1 MFNSHYIN
9 HVFIKLNTQRLR
21 GNEQVDLSRFIIALL
36 STTCEFLLI
45 LNTNKE
51 EKMKKIKVEDN
62 TNDNGIFQIIGIL
75 LIGFA
80 VVDFAMSWM
89 GTNLTAFLG
98 PLSQFTPLAAGLIGA
113 MFLNLGNKSE

>member
-1 MFNSHYIN
+1 M
-9 HVFIKLNTQRLR
+9 R
-21 GNEQVDLSRFIIALL
+21 
-36 STTCEFLLI
+36 
-45 LNTNKE
+45 
-51 EKMKKIKVEDN
+51 KIKVEEK
-62 TNDNGIFQIIGIL
+62 TNYKGIFEIIGML

-98 PLSQFTPLAAGLIGA
+98 PLSQFTPLAAGLTGA

>member
-1 MFNSHYIN
+1 
-9 HVFIKLNTQRLR
+9 
-21 GNEQVDLSRFIIALL
+21 
-36 STTCEFLLI
+36 
-45 LNTNKE
+45 
-51 EKMKKIKVEDN
+51 MKKIKAQEK
-62 TNDNGIFQIIGIL
+62 TNDYGVFEILGIL

-80 VVDFAMSWM
+80 IVDFAMSWM

>member
-1 MFNSHYIN
+1 M
-9 HVFIKLNTQRLR
+9 FIKLNTQRLR

-36 STTCEFLLI
+36 STICEFLLI

-51 EKMKKIKVEDN
+51 ENMKKIKVEDN

-80 VVDFAMSWM
+80 VVDFAMS
-89 GTNLTAFLG
+89 
-98 PLSQFTPLAAGLIGA
+98 
-113 MFLNLGNKSE
+113 

>member
-1 MFNSHYIN
+1 
-9 HVFIKLNTQRLR
+9 
-21 GNEQVDLSRFIIALL
+21 
-36 STTCEFLLI
+36 
-45 LNTNKE
+45 
-51 EKMKKIKVEDN
+51 MKKIKAQEK
-62 TNDNGIFQIIGIL
+62 TNDYGVFEVLGIL